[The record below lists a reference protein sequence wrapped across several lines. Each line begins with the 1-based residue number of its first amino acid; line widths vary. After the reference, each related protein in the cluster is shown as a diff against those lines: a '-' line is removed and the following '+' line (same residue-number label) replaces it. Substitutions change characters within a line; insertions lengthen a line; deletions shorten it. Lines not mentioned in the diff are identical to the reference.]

1 MVLFNTTFHVHTNA
15 DAAFLQWI
23 RHTYIPA
30 ALESGLLS
38 SPLFTRIMIDSD
50 PEAKSYALQF
60 TAQTEHDVEMW
71 RNGIAADHLHA
82 LSARHGE
89 SVLHFSTLMEILQ
102 P

>member
-1 MVLFNTTFHVHTNA
+1 MILFNTTFHVHKNA
-15 DAAFLQWI
+15 DTAFRQWI
-23 RHTYIPA
+23 SHTYIPA

-38 SPLFTRIMIDSD
+38 SPLFTRIMIETD

-60 TAQTEHDVEMW
+60 TAQSEHDVEMW